1 MQTGHGQTR
10 LPPRIAAGEPGRV
23 DMHPGQLT
31 VPDGTVRELVDEQ
44 FPQWR
49 HLAVTAVDSEGTVN
63 AIFRIGEGLAA
74 RFALEPGDAQALWR
88 RLRLEAEACRELA
101 GCTRFPTPEPVAIG
115 ASGPGYPLPWLVQSW
130 VPGVT
135 ATEQDPGG
143 SVAFARDLAEFI
155 SGVRAIGTRGRTFRG
170 SGRGGDLRSHDAWV
184 QTCFT
189 RSAGLLDVPRLRRM
203 WDALRGLPRGTSG
216 DVMSH
221 RDLIPGNVLVS
232 GGRLAGVIDA
242 GSLGPA
248 DPALDLVAAWHLLE
262 PGPRQVL
269 RGDLGCDDPEWE
281 RGKGWAF
288 EQAVGAVWYYARSN
302 PAMSR
307 MGRRTLERLQADMSP
322 SQAR

>member
-1 MQTGHGQTR
+1 M
-10 LPPRIAAGEPGRV
+10 
-23 DMHPGQLT
+23 
-31 VPDGTVRELVDEQ
+31 
-44 FPQWR
+44 W
-49 HLAVTAVDSEGTVN
+49 
-63 AIFRIGEGLAA
+63 
-74 RFALEPGDAQALWR
+74 
-88 RLRLEAEACRELA
+88 
-101 GCTRFPTPEPVAIG
+101 
-115 ASGPGYPLPWLVQSW
+115 
-130 VPGVT
+130 GV
-135 ATEQDPGG
+135 
-143 SVAFARDLAEFI
+143 
-155 SGVRAIGTRGRTFRG
+155 
-170 SGRGGDLRSHDAWV
+170 
-184 QTCFT
+184 
-189 RSAGLLDVPRLRRM
+189 
-203 WDALRGLPRGTSG
+203 LRGLPRGTSG

-281 RGKGWAF
+281 RGKAWAF

-322 SQAR
+322 AHPR

>member
-1 MQTGHGQTR
+1 MR
-10 LPPRIAAGEPGRV
+10 LGLEERPPRIAAREPGRV

-49 HLAVTAVDSEGTVN
+49 HLAVTAVASEGTVN
-63 AIFRIGEGLAA
+63 AIFRIGERLAA

-115 ASGPGYPLPWLVQSW
+115 APGTGYPLPWLVQSW

-135 ATEQDPGG
+135 ATEQDPGE

-155 SGVRAIGTRGRTFRG
+155 GGVRAIGTRGRTFRG

-189 RSAGLLDVPRLRRM
+189 RSGGLLDVPRLRRM
-203 WDALRGLPRGTSG
+203 WDVLRGLPRGTSG

-262 PGPRQVL
+262 PDPRQVL
-269 RGDLGCDDPEWE
+269 RGDLGCDDLEWE
-281 RGKGWAF
+281 RGKAWAF

-322 SQAR
+322 AHAR